1 MTSTDD
7 FDPTHALDGWR
18 APAPTPL
25 QDLELGALLRAGG
38 AGLDEA
44 KRARLKARGYD
55 LRDVEDIELREVL
68 APRPAPS
75 APPVLDAPPAPPAAD
90 ARLLKQWQPQAWL
103 ALARRVR
110 GATAEVLQTPAGP
123 LVENRAPQW
132 LCALWPPQRLEAP
145 LLGRWPEQAALVG
158 AETACGA
165 LHQLLPGLPAGA
177 LLWPAA
183 LEADW
188 ALLAELVLHHDSG
201 LRPADMQALRE
212 LVEAERGASF
222 ARVNDGYAHRGGV
235 ARRRA

>member
-1 MTSTDD
+1 MAPIDD

-18 APAPTPL
+18 APAPAPL
-25 QDLELGALLRAGG
+25 QDLELGALLKAGG

-44 KRARLKARGYD
+44 KRARLKARGYE

-68 APRPAPS
+68 APRPAPAALPMPTAA
-75 APPVLDAPPAPPAAD
+75 APSAD
-90 ARLLKQWQPQAWL
+90 ARLLRQWQPQAWL

-110 GATAEVLQTPAGP
+110 GATAEVLQTPKGP

-132 LCALWPPQRLEAP
+132 LCALWPPQRLDAP

-188 ALLAELVLHHDSG
+188 ALVAELVLHHDSR
-201 LRPADMQALRE
+201 LRPADIQALRE
-212 LVEAERGASF
+212 LAEAERGASF
-222 ARVNDGYAHRGGV
+222 ARVNDDYANRGGV